1 MLFTGISRL
10 SDWLSCLKLG
20 LSLAA
25 ARGVE
30 VTSPGGV
37 GLSLLDTLMSMS
49 ELLARLARC
58 SSVSLSVSPQLSWSL
73 LPALD
78 SWDSTLA
85 ARPLLCPGH
94 PATAGLAAL

>member
-73 LPALD
+73 MLSLEPVLD
-78 SWDSTLA
+78 
-85 ARPLLCPGH
+85 C
-94 PATAGLAAL
+94 